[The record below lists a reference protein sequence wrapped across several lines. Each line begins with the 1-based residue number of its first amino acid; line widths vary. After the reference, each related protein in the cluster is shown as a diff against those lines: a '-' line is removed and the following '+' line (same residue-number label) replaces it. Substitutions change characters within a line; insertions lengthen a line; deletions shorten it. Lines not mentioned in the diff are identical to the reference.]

1 MMWMDRIDHHTQVI
15 APECQEHYFPGGDRC
30 ILLIHG
36 YTGSPHD
43 MLFLGQ
49 RLHDAGFSVYIPRLP
64 GHGTNHTDF
73 LNSNYHQWLRKVI
86 DSYLNLKRNFS
97 EVYCCGLSMGGVL
110 TLLLA
115 SVFNPKKI
123 ALAAPAVKAS
133 NPFIYLTPVIGL
145 FRKRIKRQ
153 ITEQY
158 QEDYLQKLQNEYW
171 SYDWPT
177 KASDLLKLQQ
187 LSKRRLPRVYS
198 DCLTIVSKSDQTVP
212 VEVLR
217 IIEKG
222 ISSEKKEHVILEK
235 SPHVVVNDIEKVR
248 VSQEIINWF
257 SE

>member
-1 MMWMDRIDHHTQVI
+1 MWIDNIGHNTQLI
-15 APECQEHYFPGGDRC
+15 ASECQEHFFRGSDRC
-30 ILLIHG
+30 VLLIHG

-49 RLHDAGFSVYIPRLP
+49 KLHEAGFSVYIPRLP
-64 GHGTNHTDF
+64 GHGTNHKDF

-86 DSYLNLKRNFS
+86 DSYLNLKQNFS
-97 EVYCCGLSMGGVL
+97 QVYCCGLSMGGVL

-133 NPFIYLTPVIGL
+133 NPYIYLTPVIGL
-145 FRKRIKRQ
+145 FRKKIKRQ
-153 ITEQY
+153 INEQY
-158 QEDYLQKLQNEYW
+158 KEEYLIKLQNEYW

-177 KASDLLKLQQ
+177 KASDLLKLQK
-187 LSKRRLPRVYS
+187 LSKRRLSRVHS

-212 VEVLR
+212 VDVLE
-217 IIEKG
+217 IIENG
-222 ISSEKKEHVILEK
+222 ISSKKKAHVILEK